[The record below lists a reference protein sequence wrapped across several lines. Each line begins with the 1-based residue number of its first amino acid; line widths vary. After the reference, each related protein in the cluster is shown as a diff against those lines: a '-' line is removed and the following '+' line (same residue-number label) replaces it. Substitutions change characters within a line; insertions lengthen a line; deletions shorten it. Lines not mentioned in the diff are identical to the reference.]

1 MDGLV
6 LTHTKMIKHGFLVSL
21 PHHCGAIWSHT
32 HPSTISF
39 FVDGASVIPL
49 WVHRGRSGL
58 LTLPEA
64 ACQELSQL
72 AWSQNLCHIC
82 HWIHWTPHLVR
93 LRRWI
98 WRSWLGHPC
107 CWELRSDQLQQWSSA
122 ESMNDMNITEPF
134 NKSTF
139 QHVIGMWILWM
150 WQEKVRENQLQF
162 AQVGT
167 TAPTAA
173 VAALTMARPL
183 RCCLGM
189 WGVCVYHTITATYGP
204 NIFAGAK
211 ISQTK
216 NLFILRLHMLQ
227 CIHLWRLRLLHEV

>member
-1 MDGLV
+1 MDSWFHC
-6 LTHTKMIKHGFLVSL
+6 HTIVE
-21 PHHCGAIWSHT
+21 PYGAIHI
-32 HPSTISF
+32 HPQFPSLSTELQSY
-39 FVDGASVIPL
+39 PL

-183 RCCLGM
+183 RCRLGM
-189 WGVCVYHTITATYGP
+189 WGVCVCITQLQRHMDRIFLQVPKFRRQKICLSWGYICCSVYTYEG
-204 NIFAGAK
+204 
-211 ISQTK
+211 SVYCTK
-216 NLFILRLHMLQ
+216 CKFSCR
-227 CIHLWRLRLLHEV
+227 V

>member
-1 MDGLV
+1 MILGFIATPLWSHMEPYTSIHNFLLCRRSFSHTTVSPPWQVRAIDPSRGGLSGAKPAG
-6 LTHTKMIKHGFLVSL
+6 LKSKSL
-21 PHHCGAIWSHT
+21 PYL
-32 HPSTISF
+32 PL
-39 FVDGASVIPL
+39 DPLDPASCEASPL
-49 WVHRGRSGL
+49 DL
-58 LTLPEA
+58 AL
-64 ACQELSQL
+64 L
-72 AWSQNLCHIC
+72 AWAS
-82 HWIHWTPHLVR
+82 
-93 LRRWI
+93 
-98 WRSWLGHPC
+98 C
-107 CWELRSDQLQQWSSA
+107 CWELRSDQLHQWSSA

-183 RCCLGM
+183 RCRLGM

-204 NIFAGAK
+204 NILQVPKFRRPK
-211 ISQTK
+211 ICLSWGYLCCSVYTYEGSVYCTK
-216 NLFILRLHMLQ
+216 CKFSCR
-227 CIHLWRLRLLHEV
+227 V